1 MKYVKTQWVDHE
13 TVISAE
19 NLNKIEN
26 QLETIC
32 NTVDESTGSIAPTL
46 KIGNVTVASQDV
58 GPGQGG
64 QVTLRKEH
72 DGFYF
77 DFVLPNGFP
86 GAKGEAGP
94 QGPQGTPGVKGDK
107 GDIGPVGPAGEVGPQ
122 GPKGEKGDPGVAG
135 PAGPKGANGAKG
147 EKGENGAP
155 GAVGPQGPA
164 GPKGDKGDNIVQSPN
179 GTKYEIK
186 VSNEGVLSATRV
198 NE

>member
-32 NTVDESTGSIAPTL
+32 NTVDESSGSIAPTL

-107 GDIGPVGPAGEVGPQ
+107 GDIGPVGPAGEAGPKGEQGIQ

-135 PAGPKGANGAKG
+135 PAGPKGADGAKG
-147 EKGENGAP
+147 E
-155 GAVGPQGPA
+155 
-164 GPKGDKGDNIVQSPN
+164 KGDKGDNIVQSPN
-179 GTKYEIK
+179 GTRYEIK
-186 VSNEGVLSATRV
+186 VSDEGVLSATRV
-198 NE
+198 DE